1 MLKERIVEFVETLS
15 SEDKAELSAYLREQD
30 QKAYDQEG
38 LEIARQRSEEVKSGK
53 VEMLSSEDFWRKFK
67 QHRESRREV

>member
-15 SEDKAELSAYLREQD
+15 TEDKAELSSYLREQD

-38 LEIARQRSEEVKSGK
+38 LEIVRRRSEEMKSGK
-53 VEMLSSEDFWRKFK
+53 VRGIPFEEVIARVKASRKNA
-67 QHRESRREV
+67 

>member
-1 MLKERIVEFVETLS
+1 MLKEKIVKFVETLS

-38 LEIARQRSEEVKSGK
+38 LEIAILRSEEMKSGK
-53 VEMLSSEDFWRKFK
+53 VQGIPFEEVLAQVKASRKNA
-67 QHRESRREV
+67 

>member
-15 SEDKAELSAYLREQD
+15 TEDKAELSSYLREQD

-38 LEIARQRSEEVKSGK
+38 LEIVRRRSEEMKSGK
-53 VEMLSSEDFWRKFK
+53 VRVYLVIHNDIF
-67 QHRESRREV
+67 V